1 MELLVLYSSVYVC
14 PVQTD
19 VCVCSDV
26 LLCKLAAVLRCV
38 TALLAVKGE
47 ETAEEQSP
55 RHSSPSS
62 SSPLLSTDFLLFYC
76 AAMALLYV
84 LYCYLLT

>member
-1 MELLVLYSSVYVC
+1 MC

-26 LLCKLAAVLRCV
+26 LLCKLPAVLRCL
-38 TALLAVKGE
+38 TALLAVEGE
-47 ETAEEQSP
+47 EAAEDQPP
-55 RHSSPSS
+55 RHSSPLSS
-62 SSPLLSTDFLLFYC
+62 SSLLSTDFLLFYC

-84 LYCYLLT
+84 FYCYLLT